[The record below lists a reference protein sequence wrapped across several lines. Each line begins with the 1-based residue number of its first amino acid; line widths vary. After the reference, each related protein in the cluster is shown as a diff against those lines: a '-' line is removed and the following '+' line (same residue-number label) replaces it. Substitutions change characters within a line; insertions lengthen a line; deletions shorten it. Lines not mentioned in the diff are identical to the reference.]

1 MKIWNLRGGKE
12 KVIIDEARQLLF
24 CWSESMVEITMNG
37 QQRENIRVGQHVSV
51 VLKHD
56 QQTGTLTEGIVE
68 RILTKSAFH
77 PHGIK
82 VKLSS
87 GQVGRVQEIHE

>member
-1 MKIWNLRGGKE
+1 MKQSTERVAAGIGFDGEQMMDGSQRGK
-12 KVIIDEARQLLF
+12 
-24 CWSESMVEITMNG
+24 
-37 QQRENIRVGQHVSV
+37 IRPGQHVSV

-56 QQTGTLTEGIVE
+56 QETGALTEGIVE

-87 GQVGRVQEIHE
+87 GEVGRVKEIHD

>member
-1 MKIWNLRGGKE
+1 MDGTR
-12 KVIIDEARQLLF
+12 
-24 CWSESMVEITMNG
+24 
-37 QQRENIRVGQHVSV
+37 RENIKPGQHVSI

-56 QQTGTLTEGIVE
+56 QATGALTEGIVE
-68 RILTKSAFH
+68 RILTNSPHH

-87 GQVGRVQEIHE
+87 GQVGRVKEIHD

>member
-1 MKIWNLRGGKE
+1 MFLMHDFPEHDRLAPGREHLRP
-12 KVIIDEARQLLF
+12 
-24 CWSESMVEITMNG
+24 
-37 QQRENIRVGQHVSV
+37 GQHVSV
-51 VLKHD
+51 VLKQD
-56 QQTGTLTEGIVE
+56 QASGATTEGIVE

-87 GQVGRVQEIHE
+87 GEVGRVKEIHD